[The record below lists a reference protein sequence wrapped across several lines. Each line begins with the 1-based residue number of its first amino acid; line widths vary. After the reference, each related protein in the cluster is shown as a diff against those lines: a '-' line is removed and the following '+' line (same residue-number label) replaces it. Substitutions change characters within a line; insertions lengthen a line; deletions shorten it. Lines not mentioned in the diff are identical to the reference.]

1 MTDRRLHSIAWVI
14 ACLLL
19 SACSS
24 AVRWEPKPAPVVVKT
39 TPSPTSRL
47 STSIGAS
54 VVKTAS
60 RQVGAPYRF
69 GGASPKGFDC
79 SGLVHYAY
87 RNAGLRVPRTT
98 TSLYR
103 TARPVSLNEL
113 QLGDILFFYFDD
125 KIGHV
130 AIYTGGRSFV
140 HAPSSGKYVVRGSLE
155 SRFWRQRLV
164 SAGRLY

>member
-1 MTDRRLHSIAWVI
+1 
-14 ACLLL
+14 
-19 SACSS
+19 
-24 AVRWEPKPAPVVVKT
+24 
-39 TPSPTSRL
+39 
-47 STSIGAS
+47 